1 VTRRALLAAAAV
13 GAALLVAGIVAGF
26 ARRDADL
33 SALVTVLLGLGT
45 VLAAG
50 SLVGAVLVE
59 RRPDGLTVPAGQR
72 LPSPHWHGPL
82 VLVGLCDLVGGSYAS
97 PPLAVVG
104 ALLAA
109 AGLVGFGLALQ
120 RPPGELDRGT
130 VIAARRLRSFVAEHP
145 AGGEPAVALEHL
157 GRGLTRLVVVAPDG
171 AVGDVVVREAERGA
185 AAAALAG
192 LPSAEPA
199 SRELGAAM
207 HIGRY
212 EWTRMAGQQLSG
224 GRPGGSHSAAG
235 EQS

>member
-1 VTRRALLAAAAV
+1 VTRRALIATAPSVRRCWRRRRGGLRPRAAEV
-13 GAALLVAGIVAGF
+13 
-26 ARRDADL
+26 

-50 SLVGAVLVE
+50 SLLGAVLVE
-59 RRPDGLTVPAGQR
+59 RRPDGLIVTAGQR
-72 LPSPHWHGPL
+72 LPAPHWFGPL

-97 PPLAVVG
+97 PPLAVLGVV
-104 ALLAA
+104 LVA

-120 RPPGELDRGT
+120 RPSGGPEQLDRGT

-145 AGGEPAVALEHL
+145 GDGESAVALEHL
-157 GRGLTRLVVVAPDG
+157 GRDLTRLVVVAPDG
-171 AVGDVVVREAERGA
+171 AVGDVVVREPERGA

-212 EWTRMAGQQLSG
+212 EWARMAGQQLSG
-224 GRPGGSHSAAG
+224 GQPGRARAES
-235 EQS
+235 